1 MKKLTRLIIGL
12 SVLTMLMVC
21 MTAVSF
27 ADTAQVKVTVGA
39 SSIAKENCFD
49 FVTQELTVSGDASEK
64 YGLDDTKTS
73 DVVTFIDVL
82 CTVCEKKYGTE
93 FTKETAANY
102 IAYGET
108 GYFSKWFGV
117 ETYNVGYA
125 FNRDFSMSGSGFDEI
140 TDGSTIDILG
150 MTSYSEPL
158 TYFDYD
164 AVTVSKGEAVTLQL
178 SGSSYGMTN
187 AAIKPAEGKEVKAA
201 MVNEDGSLTNIE
213 GAVLDADGKIT
224 VSFDKEGT
232 YLVSAYGEAMSK
244 DYNGEDAVARI
255 GLPLVKIIVEVPEI
269 EVNFAA
275 GAPGE
280 FDEMFDG
287 LTVKGD
293 MFEKAFPDQ
302 AENDAKGAVSF
313 ADAIVAAHMDKY
325 DISIDKVN
333 EYFSMSGKDWLA
345 KQFGHEYTGMLYINN
360 KAIPNGANTDTI
372 KDGDVLFSGSYADG
386 NYADVFGYFNKTD
399 ISTTIG
405 KKVTLKLTTGNSLG
419 GDWAQMLPL
428 DEAKLMLINNE
439 GKLEDVPSS
448 IVANY
453 TKGETDGT
461 FDVTFKKA
469 GIYLISVEGSVAYE
483 GYNGP
488 VTGRCAGPNAVVVV
502 NKAANPMT
510 AKAKTVKASSK
521 KKMTFTAKKAFS
533 VSKAQGKVTYKQ
545 ATKNKKIAVS
555 SAGKVTVKKG
565 LKKGKTYSIKVKVT
579 AAGNANYKKGTKTV
593 TLKVKVTK

>member
-1 MKKLTRLIIGL
+1 MKKLTRLIAGL
-12 SVLTMLMVC
+12 SVLAVLMVC

-178 SGSSYGMTN
+178 SGSSYGMTK

-201 MVNEDGSLTNIE
+201 LVNEDGSLTDIE

-255 GLPLVKIIVEVPEI
+255 GLPLVKIIVEAPEV

-293 MFEKAFPDQ
+293 MFEKAFPDL
-302 AENDAKGAVSF
+302 AEEDKVKGVSL
-313 ADAIVAAHMDKY
+313 ADVLVAAHIDKY
-325 DISIDKVN
+325 GEKVTD
-333 EYFSMSGKDWLA
+333 YLSFSAGSWGLVVN
-345 KQFGHEYTGMLYINN
+345 KQFGRDTVDFFYYKNN
-360 KAIPNGANTDTI
+360 VSTNSAGIEEV
-372 KDGDVLFSGSYADG
+372 KDGDYVFAGAYADG
-386 NYADVFGYFNKTD
+386 NYAEAYGYFESD
-399 ISTTIG
+399 MFSTTVG
-405 KKVTLKLTTGNSLG
+405 KSLKLKLTTVGAMSG
-419 GDWAQMLPL
+419 QVMPL
-428 DEAKLMLINNE
+428 DEAKLMLVNE
-439 GKLEDVPSS
+439 EFKLE
-448 IVANY
+448 
-453 TKGETDGT
+453 E
-461 FDVTFKKA
+461 
-469 GIYLISVEGSVAYE
+469 
-483 GYNGP
+483 
-488 VTGRCAGPNAVVVV
+488 NA
-502 NKAANPMT
+502 
-510 AKAKTVKASSK
+510 
-521 KKMTFTAKKAFS
+521 
-533 VSKAQGKVTYKQ
+533 
-545 ATKNKKIAVS
+545 
-555 SAGKVTVKKG
+555 
-565 LKKGKTYSIKVKVT
+565 
-579 AAGNANYKKGTKTV
+579 
-593 TLKVKVTK
+593 

>member
-1 MKKLTRLIIGL
+1 MKKLTKLIAGL
-12 SVLTMLMVC
+12 SVLAVLMVC

-27 ADTAQVKVTVGA
+27 AASEVKVTVGS
-39 SSIAKENCFD
+39 SSIIKENCFD

-82 CTVCEKKYGTE
+82 CTMCEKKYGSD
-93 FTKETAANY
+93 FTKETAGNY

-125 FNRDFSMSGSGFDEI
+125 FNRDFSMSGGGFDEI

-150 MTSYSEPL
+150 MVNYSEPL
-158 TYFDYD
+158 TYFDQD
-164 AVTVSKGEAVTLQL
+164 SLTVNAGETVTLQL
-178 SGSSYGMTN
+178 SGSSYGMTK
-187 AAIKPAEGKEVKAA
+187 AAIKPAEGKDVKLAT
-201 MVNEDGSLTNIE
+201 VNEDGSLTDIE
-213 GAVLDADGKIT
+213 GAFLDSDGKFT
-224 VSFDKEGT
+224 VSFDKAGT

-244 DYNGEDAVARI
+244 DFNAEDAVARI
-255 GLPLVKIIVEVPEI
+255 GLPLVTINVVP
-269 EVNFAA
+269 VVKVSFTA

-287 LTVKGD
+287 LEVAGD
-293 MFEKAFPDQ
+293 MFEKAFPDM
-302 AENDAKGAVSF
+302 AENDAVEGVSF

-333 EYFSMSGKDWLA
+333 EYFSMSGKDWIA

-360 KAIPNGANTDTI
+360 KAISTGANTDTI

-448 IVANY
+448 IVASY

-461 FDVTFKKA
+461 FEVTFKKA

-483 GYNGP
+483 GYYGP
-488 VTGRCAGPNAVVVV
+488 VTGRCAGPNAVVLV
-502 NKAANPMT
+502 NKIANPLT
-510 AKAKTVKASSK
+510 AKGKTVKASSK
-521 KKMTFTAKKAFS
+521 KKMTFTAKKAFT
-533 VSKAQGKVTYKQ
+533 VKKNQGKVTYKK
-545 ATKNKKIAVS
+545 ASGNSKITVS
-555 SAGKVTVKKG
+555 KAGKVTVKKG

-579 AAGNANYKKGTKTV
+579 AAGNANYKKGTKTA
-593 TLKVKVTK
+593 TLKVKIAK